1 MPYNILIVD
10 DSQTMRRVLR
20 KTVTLSGVEIGECW
34 EAGDGR
40 EALQILQSRSIDLI
54 LSDINMPGLSGLE
67 MIQKMKR
74 EEKWRRIPVIL
85 ITSLADEER
94 LQEAST
100 LGVEWYLQKPFHPE
114 VLRDLLTQMERQ
126 TYA

>member
-40 EALQILQSRSIDLI
+40 EALQVLQSRSIDLI

-67 MIQKMKR
+67 MIQEMKR

-114 VLRDLLTQMERQ
+114 ALRDLLTQMERQ

>member
-40 EALQILQSRSIDLI
+40 EALQVLQSRSIDLI

-67 MIQKMKR
+67 MIQEMKR

-94 LQEAST
+94 LQEPST

-114 VLRDLLTQMERQ
+114 ALRDLLTQMERQ

>member
-40 EALQILQSRSIDLI
+40 EALQILQSHSIDLI

-67 MIQKMKR
+67 MIQEMKR

-114 VLRDLLTQMERQ
+114 ALRDLLTQMERQ

>member
-40 EALQILQSRSIDLI
+40 EALQVLQSRSIDLI

-67 MIQKMKR
+67 MIQEMKR